1 MAMKGATVA
10 RPAGSIRS
18 AARTDASA
26 GRRRRTIR
34 RHWQLYLVIA
44 LPMAFLITFNYYP
57 MIGVQIAF
65 RNYNPVQGMWHS
77 PWTGLT
83 QFRAFVNG
91 PYFWQVIRNTLRI
104 SLYSIVIGTPATI
117 ILALAINEV
126 KHARFKKLAQMVSYA
141 PYFISTVVVVGIIQ
155 IVLSPDSGPLVQIAK
170 LFGVHHMPNLLAS
183 PGAFPSIYVWSGIWQ
198 ETGYGAV
205 IYLAALSAVNPE
217 LYEAAR
223 IDGASRLQRI
233 RHIDLPSITPTIVIL
248 LIMSVAGIL
257 NVGFEKVFLLQNP
270 LNNSGAEVISTY
282 VYKTGLLDSNF
293 SFAAAVGLFNSIV
306 GLVLLVIVNFVAR
319 FVSDE
324 SLF

>member
-1 MAMKGATVA
+1 MIG
-10 RPAGSIRS
+10 
-18 AARTDASA
+18 
-26 GRRRRTIR
+26 
-34 RHWQLYLVIA
+34 RHWQLYFVIA
-44 LPMAFLITFNYYP
+44 LPMAFLVTFNYWP
-57 MIGVQIAF
+57 LIGLQIAF
-65 RNYNPVQGMWHS
+65 RNYNPIQGMWHS
-77 PWTGLT
+77 PWVGLS
-83 QFRAFVNG
+83 QFRAFIDG
-91 PYFWQVIRNTLRI
+91 PYFWPVLRNTLRI
-104 SLYSIVIGTPATI
+104 SLYSVVIGTPATI

-126 KHARFKKLAQMVSYA
+126 KHARFKRLAQMVSYA

-155 IVLSPDSGPLVQIAK
+155 IVLSPDSGPLLQMAN
-170 LFGVHHMPNLLAS
+170 LFGVHHLPHLMAS
-183 PGAFPSIYVWSGIWQ
+183 PSAFPSIYVWSGIWQ

-205 IYLAALSAVNPE
+205 IYLAALSSVNPE

-248 LIMSVAGIL
+248 LVMSVAGLL
-257 NVGFEKVFLLQNP
+257 NVGFEKAFLLQNP
-270 LNNSGAEVISTY
+270 LNNSSSEVISTY

>member
-1 MAMKGATVA
+1 MIK
-10 RPAGSIRS
+10 
-18 AARTDASA
+18 
-26 GRRRRTIR
+26 
-34 RHWQLYLVIA
+34 RHWQLYAVIA
-44 LPMAFLITFNYYP
+44 LPMAFLVTFNYWP
-57 MIGVQIAF
+57 MIGVQVAF
-65 RNYNPVQGMWHS
+65 RDYNPIQGVWHS
-77 PWTGLT
+77 PWVGLT
-83 QFRAFVNG
+83 QFRAFFDS
-91 PYFWQVIRNTLRI
+91 PYFWPVIRNTLRI
-104 SLYSIVIGTPATI
+104 SLYSLVIGTPATI

-126 KHARFKKLAQMVSYA
+126 KHVRFKRLAQMVSYA

-155 IVLSPDSGPLVQIAK
+155 IVLSPDSGPLMQIAR
-170 LFGVHHMPNLLAS
+170 LFGVHHLPNLMGD

-205 IYLAALSAVNPE
+205 IYLAALSSVNPE

-223 IDGASRLQRI
+223 LDGASRLQRI

-248 LIMSVAGIL
+248 LVMSVSGLL
-257 NVGFEKVFLLQNP
+257 NVGFEKAYLLQNP
-270 LNNSGAEVISTY
+270 LNNSSSEVISTY

-293 SFAAAVGLFNSIV
+293 SFAAAVGLFNSVI